1 MHIEFP
7 SSITYDVRMLEG
19 EYVSPKIDVH
29 CFLFDIDDV
38 HILNCSKYVVGFTRC
53 FACSRVFNWS
63 LIEVVRGRRI
73 DF

>member
-7 SSITYDVRMLEG
+7 SSITYDIRMLEG

-38 HILNCSKYVVGFTRC
+38 HMLGCSKCLVVSTRFFAFTK
-53 FACSRVFNWS
+53 F
-63 LIEVVRGRRI
+63 
-73 DF
+73 